1 MDYFIL
7 AIVFIVYFVMV
18 AYVGYLAWKN
28 TKSSE
33 DFMVAGRSTH
43 PYIMAL
49 SYGATFISTA
59 AIVGFGGVAGK
70 YGMGILWLA
79 FLNIL
84 VGMFIAFV
92 FFGKRTR
99 KMGRNLGSLTFPEF
113 LSKRFDSKFIQYF
126 SGILIF
132 CGMPIYASVVLI
144 GAARFMETSLLINF
158 NIALIILS
166 VVICAYVL
174 FGGLKGVMYTDALQG
189 TIMFAGM
196 LFLLI
201 FVYWSLGGITEANT
215 ALTHLTSHYSASAAA
230 EGGTGWTTFPQLG
243 SPFWWNLVSTMILG
257 VGIGALAQPQL
268 AVRFMTVKSDKELHR
283 ALLIGSVF
291 IAVMTGT
298 AYIVG
303 SLSNVYFFNNFG
315 QIAIDFVGGNMDKII
330 PTYISLALPEW
341 FVYVFLLSLL
351 AAAMSTLS
359 AQYHTQGT
367 ALGHDIVETIRR
379 KRNAKSVKSKPH
391 SESEILDEDSNLVED
406 TKRKSISINRI
417 GILIAVVLSLVLGL
431 LLPAGII
438 ALGTS
443 LFMGV
448 CAAAFLPVYACA
460 LFWKRTTK
468 EGAIAGIVS
477 GTLVSLFWLVFIFKK
492 TAAGLGICKLLT
504 GQSVLIQNM
513 PWPSVDVI
521 LIAVPISA
529 IFTIVVSLATKPLDD
544 NIIAKSF
551 KGIDKN
557 KHDGEKA

>member
-18 AYVGYLAWKN
+18 AYVGYLAWKS

-84 VGMFIAFV
+84 IGMFIAFV

-158 NIALIILS
+158 NIALVILS

-201 FVYWSLGGITEANT
+201 FIYWSLGGITEANT
-215 ALTHLTSHYSASAAA
+215 ALTHLASHYPASAAA
-230 EGGTGWTTFPQLG
+230 EGGTGWTSFPQLG

-257 VGIGALAQPQL
+257 VGVGALAQPQL

-315 QIAIDFVGGNMDKII
+315 QVAIDFVGGNMDKII

-341 FVYVFLLSLL
+341 FVYIFLLSLL

-379 KRNAKSVKSKPH
+379 KRNAKSSKSKPH

-406 TKRKSISINRI
+406 TKKKSISINRI
-417 GILIAVVLSLVLGL
+417 GILIAVILSLVLGL

-477 GTLVSLFWLVFIFKK
+477 GTLVSLFWLVFVFKK

-504 GQSVLIQNM
+504 GQAVLIQAM

-529 IFTIVVSLATKPLDD
+529 IFTILVSLATKPL
-544 NIIAKSF
+544 NEEIIAKSF
-551 KGIDKN
+551 KGISKN
-557 KHDGEKA
+557 KNNGEKA